1 MSAKE
6 YKEFLI
12 ENILDFQTK
21 NQFTKEE
28 LEKKTIR
35 VLERIHDTI
44 E

>member
-1 MSAKE
+1 MDWKK

-21 NQFTKEE
+21 KQFSREE

-35 VLERIHDTI
+35 ILERIHDTI
-44 E
+44 D